1 VVFPVTF
8 VTGFLGAGKT
18 TLIQQLIRSGALQ
31 DALVVVNDF
40 GDLSIDQQILNQ
52 GDQEVI
58 ELGGGCVCCSVREE
72 FVTTLKTAVSA
83 QPQMTSVWIE
93 TSGISAPS
101 ELLAVFESNA
111 WLTRGFRVERV
122 VTVVDCVHALADLS
136 ERDNAIDQVVY
147 ASTLLL
153 NRASQVT
160 EDTLNRISER
170 LAALNPWAAQHRIAV
185 TEVTMDQLGSAMDYG
200 DHSRIQE
207 LQNRVEPCGHVHA
220 SGEACDGHHPVSA
233 TTHGVSTHMARTS
246 VPLRTELFSVA
257 LEAWIVAQGDRLLRI
272 KGVLSLDDE
281 PVPMVLQGIRGQVT
295 VEPLESVAWPSGEST
310 IVAIGVNLDWEALD
324 AVVAP

>member
-1 VVFPVTF
+1 MVFPVTF

-18 TLIQQLIRSGALQ
+18 TLIQQLIRAGALR

-58 ELGGGCVCCSVREE
+58 ELGGGCVCCSVRDE
-72 FVTTLKTAVSA
+72 FVTTLKTAVAA

-101 ELLAVFESNA
+101 ELLAVFEANA

-122 VTVVDCVHALADLS
+122 VTVVECSHALADLS

-153 NRASQVT
+153 NRASRVT
-160 EDTLNRISER
+160 LETLDAISER
-170 LAALNPWAAQHRIAV
+170 LSQLNPWAQQHRIEV
-185 TEVTMDQLGSAMDYG
+185 TEVTMNHLGSAMDYG

-207 LQNRVEPCGHVHA
+207 LQAKLAPCGHVHA
-220 SGEACDGHHPVSA
+220 PGEACAGHHPVSA
-233 TTHGVSTHMARTS
+233 TTHGVSTHLARTTT
-246 VPLRTELFSVA
+246 PLRTELFSAA

-272 KGVLSLDDE
+272 KGVLSFDDE
-281 PVPMVLQGIRGQVT
+281 PVPMVLQGIRGQVS
-295 VEPLESVAWPSGEST
+295 VEPLESATWPSGEST
-310 IVAIGVNLDWEALD
+310 IVAIGVNLDYEALD
-324 AVVAP
+324 AVVAS

>member
-1 VVFPVTF
+1 MVFPVTF

-58 ELGGGCVCCSVREE
+58 ELGGGCVCCSVRDE
-72 FVTTLKTAVSA
+72 FVTTLKTAVAA

-101 ELLAVFESNA
+101 ELLVVFESNA

-160 EDTLNRISER
+160 QDTLNRISDR

-185 TEVTMDQLGSAMDYG
+185 TDVTMDQLGSAMDYG

-207 LQNRVEPCGHVHA
+207 LQTRVEPCGHVHA

-233 TTHGVSTHMARTS
+233 TTHGVSTHMARTR
-246 VPLRTELFSVA
+246 VPLRTERFSVA

-272 KGVLSLDDE
+272 KGVLCLDDE